1 MGRLLAA
8 CGAMVVVILTLLAY
22 WFSGDLNPL
31 DRQLVAKHGTGPF
44 TPSAW
49 MQADPA
55 GRGALLADL
64 FDRHEFEEMYGEGV
78 ETLLGDM
85 KDCYVNYD
93 DEPCY
98 AVVLGEARYDLQ
110 FSLNHSNDPGR
121 VVGVRLVE
129 R

>member
-1 MGRLLAA
+1 MGRLLVA

-31 DRQLVAKHGTGPF
+31 DRQLVARHGVSPF

-64 FDRHEFEEMYGEGV
+64 FDSHEFEEMDREGV
-78 ETLLGDM
+78 ETLLGDS

-98 AVVLGEARYDLQ
+98 TVVLGESRYDLQ
-110 FSLNHSNDPGR
+110 FSLNHSNDPGS